1 MGILNSWRDR
11 LLKSLGDADISRGAR
26 DVLIERHR
34 QVIEEGWD
42 ADHDAQHEPGELAS
56 AGSAYG
62 VNAAHVLQ
70 GMSPIDSKHEL
81 PVGFPWDEEWWKPK
95 DVRSDLVRAAALLIA
110 EIDRLDRAASD
121 QMAITPDWLRNKS
134 ANDPDPE
141 ICEAG
146 NPAEDTP
153 GDKQ

>member
-42 ADHDAQHEPGELAS
+42 VEHDDQHAPGELAS
-56 AGSAYG
+56 AGSAYA
-62 VNAAHVLQ
+62 VNASHALQ

-110 EIDRLDRAASD
+110 EIDSLDRAD
-121 QMAITPDWLRNKS
+121 
-134 ANDPDPE
+134 
-141 ICEAG
+141 
-146 NPAEDTP
+146 DTP